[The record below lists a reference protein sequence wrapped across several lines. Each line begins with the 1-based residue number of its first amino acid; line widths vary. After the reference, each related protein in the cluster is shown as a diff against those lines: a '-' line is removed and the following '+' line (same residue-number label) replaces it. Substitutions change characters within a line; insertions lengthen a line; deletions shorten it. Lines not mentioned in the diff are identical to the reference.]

1 MFFLDSERE
10 SVTIRVAKCRFEGL
24 LLCEKRAIDS
34 FAIALAVAIR
44 GFWGG

>member
-1 MFFLDSERE
+1 M
-10 SVTIRVAKCRFEGL
+10 TIRVARCKFDGL

-44 GFWGG
+44 GF